1 MLSKETIM
9 LSLLI
14 SLIIW
19 GLILAIIW
27 WAVSQVPVPAP
38 FSWVIRVVFAL
49 IVVIVLISLLT
60 GGGTLGLGLHE
71 PLLR

>member
-1 MLSKETIM
+1 M

-27 WAVSQVPVPAP
+27 WAISQIPVPAP

-49 IVVIVLISLLT
+49 IVVIILISLLAPEIT
-60 GGGTLGLGLHE
+60 GGIGLHG

>member
-1 MLSKETIM
+1 M

-19 GLILAIIW
+19 GLILAIVW
-27 WAVSQVPVPAP
+27 WAISQIPVPAP

-49 IVVIVLISLLT
+49 IVVIVLIDLLT
-60 GGGTLGLGLHE
+60 GGLAIGSNLGFGEHR
-71 PLLR
+71 PLL